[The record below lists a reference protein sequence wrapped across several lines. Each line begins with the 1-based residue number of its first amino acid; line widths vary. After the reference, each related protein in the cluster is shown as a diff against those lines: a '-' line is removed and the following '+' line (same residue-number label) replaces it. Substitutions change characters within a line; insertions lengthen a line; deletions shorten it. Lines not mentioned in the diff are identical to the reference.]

1 MRYKRRIMDRNGDL
15 EELYLLE
22 KRREK
27 LARISKLVSFL
38 ITLLLLGLY
47 AFLNT
52 RTELVSFDTNW
63 LIIALFIIFPVLN
76 GLLYRLFY
84 SLSFGKNGGTQR
96 ANFDKFSGFDTAQD
110 TGVLGQGA
118 AQDGQIFSADAKEGR
133 VLKAEAGEGGSYES
147 SDSRASAIYERF
159 EPKTTEGAGGSEKDG
174 ATQSKFNFLT
184 DLQSLE
190 DERAALQKAVKK
202 AGLIAAVVGIGVGAL
217 VARFWEEMAVG
228 AFFGVAVYGVVSA
241 LLTASKRQNFRSNF
255 KNRVVASIAKSFG
268 LSYDENGGLGTDE
281 FFEIYDCY
289 INEQSSEDMMS
300 GEVQGVRVRFSDFYA
315 AEKVRTKNGTR
326 TDVKFHGVLFVA
338 DFHKRLNCEVRVC
351 HKNSRNLRKYGQRA
365 NMDDVK
371 FEEFFDVYTTDQVGA
386 RYALTPLLMQR
397 LTEVYLRLGSQINA
411 VLRED
416 KIYVAIE
423 TWRDNFEP
431 RIDCS
436 LKQDSTIEL
445 YVDEIGALVDIVSE
459 LNLNRKIWSE

>member
-1 MRYKRRIMDRNGDL
+1 MDRNGDL

-27 LARISKLVSFL
+27 LARISKLISFL

-47 AFLNT
+47 VFLNT
-52 RTELVSFDTNW
+52 RAEPVSFDTNW
-63 LIIALFIIFPVLN
+63 LIVALFIIFPVLN
-76 GLLYRLFY
+76 GLLYRLFCG
-84 SLSFGKNGGTQR
+84 LSFGKNEGAQR

-110 TGVLGQGA
+110 TDELGQGA
-118 AQDGQIFSADAKEGR
+118 AQDGQILRADAKEGQ
-133 VLKAEAGEGGSYES
+133 VLKAEAGEGGGSKE
-147 SDSRASAIYERF
+147 SDSRMSATCGRF
-159 EPKTTEGAGGSEKDG
+159 EPKVAEGEGGSEKDG
-174 ATQSKFNFLT
+174 ATQSKFNFLA

-190 DERAALQKAVKK
+190 DERAALQKAVEK
-202 AGLIAAVVGIGVGAL
+202 AGLIAVAVGTSVGAL
-217 VARFWEEMAVG
+217 VALFWEEMAVG

-241 LLTASKRQNFRSNF
+241 LLTASKRRNFRSNF

-338 DFHKRLNCEVRVC
+338 DFHKSLNCEVRVC

>member
-1 MRYKRRIMDRNGDL
+1 MDRNGDL

-27 LARISKLVSFL
+27 FARISKLISFL
-38 ITLLLLGLY
+38 IILLLVGLY
-47 AFLNT
+47 VLLNT
-52 RTELVSFDTNW
+52 RAEPVSFDTNW
-63 LIIALFIIFPVLN
+63 LIVALFIIFPVLN
-76 GLLYRLFY
+76 GLLYRLLFY
-84 SLSFGKNGGTQR
+84 GLSFGKNEGAQR
-96 ANFDKFSGFDTAQD
+96 ANFNKFSGSDTAQNR
-110 TGVLGQGA
+110 GALGQGA
-118 AQDGQIFSADAKEGR
+118 AQNGQIFSADAKEGR
-133 VLKAEAGEGGSYES
+133 VLKAEAGEGSGFKD
-147 SDSRASAIYERF
+147 SDSRMSTTYGRF
-159 EPKTTEGAGGSEKDG
+159 ESKAAEREGGGEKDG
-174 ATQSKFNFLT
+174 AAGSKFNFLA

-190 DERAALQKAVKK
+190 DERAALQKVVKK
-202 AGLIAAVVGIGVGAL
+202 ANLIAAVVGTGVGAL
-217 VARFWEEMAVG
+217 VARFWGEAAAGIFVG
-228 AFFGVAVYGVVSA
+228 ISVYGVVSA
-241 LLTASKRQNFRSNF
+241 SLTASKRRNFRSNF

-268 LSYDENGGLGTDE
+268 LSYDESGGLGTDE

-326 TDVKFHGVLFVA
+326 TYVKFHGVLFVA
-338 DFHKRLNCEVRVC
+338 DFHKRLSCEVRVC

-436 LKQDSTIEL
+436 LKQDATIAL
-445 YVDEIGALVDIVSE
+445 YVDEIGALVGIVSE

>member
-1 MRYKRRIMDRNGDL
+1 MDRNGDL

-38 ITLLLLGLY
+38 ITLLLVGLY
-47 AFLNT
+47 LFLNT
-52 RTELVSFDTNW
+52 RAEPVSW
-63 LIIALFIIFPVLN
+63 LIVALFIIFPVLN

-110 TGVLGQGA
+110 RGALGQGA
-118 AQDGQIFSADAKEGR
+118 AQNGQILSADAKEGR
-133 VLKAEAGEGGSYES
+133 VLKAEVGEGGGFK
-147 SDSRASAIYERF
+147 DSNSRMSATYRRF
-159 EPKTTEGAGGSEKDG
+159 EPKAAEGEDGSEKDG
-174 ATQSKFNFLT
+174 AAGSKFNFLE

-202 AGLIAAVVGIGVGAL
+202 AGLIAAAVGTGVGAL
-217 VARFWEEMAVG
+217 VARFWGETAVG
-228 AFFGVAVYGVVSA
+228 VFFGVAVYGVVSA

-268 LSYDENGGLGTDE
+268 LSYDENGGLTADE

-315 AEKVRTKNGTR
+315 AKKVRTKNGTR

-351 HKNSRNLRKYGQRA
+351 HKNSRNLRRYGQRA

-397 LTEVYLRLGSQINA
+397 LTEIYLRLGSQINA

-431 RIDCS
+431 RIDRS
-436 LKQDSTIEL
+436 LKQDATIEL
-445 YVDEIGALVDIVSE
+445 YVDEIGALAGIVNE

>member
-1 MRYKRRIMDRNGDL
+1 MDRNGDL

-22 KRREK
+22 KRRER

-38 ITLLLLGLY
+38 IILLLVGLY
-47 AFLNT
+47 LFLNT
-52 RTELVSFDTNW
+52 RAEPVSFDTNW
-63 LIIALFIIFPVLN
+63 LIIALFILFPLLN
-76 GLLYRLFY
+76 ELLYRLFY
-84 SLSFGKNGGTQR
+84 SLSFGKNEGAQR

-110 TGVLGQGA
+110 RGALGQGA
-118 AQDGQIFSADAKEGR
+118 AQDGQILRADAKEGQ

-147 SDSRASAIYERF
+147 SDSRANVIYERF
-159 EPKTTEGAGGSEKDG
+159 ETKTAEREGESEKNG
-174 ATQSKFNFLT
+174 ATQSKFNFLA

-202 AGLIAAVVGIGVGAL
+202 ASLIAAVVGTGVGAL
-217 VARFWEEMAVG
+217 VARFWGEAAAGVFVG
-228 AFFGVAVYGVVSA
+228 ISVYGVVSA
-241 LLTASKRQNFRSNF
+241 SLTASKRRNFRSNF
-255 KNRVVASIAKSFG
+255 KSRVVASIAKSFG
-268 LSYDENGGLGTDE
+268 LSYDESDGLGTDE

-326 TDVKFHGVLFVA
+326 TDVKFQGVLFVA

-397 LTEVYLRLGSQINA
+397 LTEIYLRLGSQINA

-436 LKQDSTIEL
+436 LKQDATIAL
-445 YVDEIGALVDIVSE
+445 YVDEIGALAGIVSE

>member
-1 MRYKRRIMDRNGDL
+1 MDRNGDL

-38 ITLLLLGLY
+38 IILLLVGLY
-47 AFLNT
+47 LFLNT
-52 RTELVSFDTNW
+52 RAEPVSFDTNW
-63 LIIALFIIFPVLN
+63 LIVALFIIFPVLN

-84 SLSFGKNGGTQR
+84 SLSFGKNEGAQR

-110 TGVLGQGA
+110 TDALGQGA
-118 AQDGQIFSADAKEGR
+118 AQDGQILSADAKENR
-133 VLKAEAGEGGSYES
+133 ALKAEAGEGSGFKD
-147 SDSRASAIYERF
+147 SDSRMSATCGRF
-159 EPKTTEGAGGSEKDG
+159 EPKAAEGEGGSEKGG
-174 ATQSKFNFLT
+174 AGRSKFNFLA

-202 AGLIAAVVGIGVGAL
+202 AGLIAAVVGTGVGAL
-217 VARFWEEMAVG
+217 VALFWEEMAVG

-241 LLTASKRQNFRSNF
+241 LLTASKRRNFRSNF
-255 KNRVVASIAKSFG
+255 KSRIIVSIAKSFG
-268 LSYDENGGLGTDE
+268 LSYDENGGLRTDE

-326 TDVKFHGVLFVA
+326 TDIKFQGVLFVA

-351 HKNSRNLRKYGQRA
+351 HKNSRNLRRCGQRA

-431 RIDCS
+431 RIERS
-436 LKQDSTIEL
+436 LKQDATIKL

>member
-1 MRYKRRIMDRNGDL
+1 MDRNGDL

-38 ITLLLLGLY
+38 ITLLLVGLY
-47 AFLNT
+47 LFLNT
-52 RTELVSFDTNW
+52 RAEPVSW
-63 LIIALFIIFPVLN
+63 LIVALFIIFPVLN

-110 TGVLGQGA
+110 RGALGQGA
-118 AQDGQIFSADAKEGR
+118 AQNGQILSADAKEGR
-133 VLKAEAGEGGSYES
+133 VLKAEVGEGGGFK
-147 SDSRASAIYERF
+147 DSNSRMSATYRRF
-159 EPKTTEGAGGSEKDG
+159 EPKAAEGEDGSEKDG
-174 ATQSKFNFLT
+174 AAGSKFNFLE

-202 AGLIAAVVGIGVGAL
+202 AGLIAAAVGTGVGAL
-217 VARFWEEMAVG
+217 VARFWGETAVG
-228 AFFGVAVYGVVSA
+228 VFFGVAVYGVVSA

-268 LSYDENGGLGTDE
+268 LSYDENGGLTADE

-315 AEKVRTKNGTR
+315 AKKVRTKNGTR

-351 HKNSRNLRKYGQRA
+351 HKNSRNLRRYGQRA

-397 LTEVYLRLGSQINA
+397 LTEIYLRLGSQINA

-436 LKQDSTIEL
+436 LKQDATIEL
-445 YVDEIGALVDIVSE
+445 YVDEIGALVGIVSE
-459 LNLNRKIWSE
+459 LNLNRKIWNE

>member
-1 MRYKRRIMDRNGDL
+1 MDRNGDL

-22 KRREK
+22 KRRER
-27 LARISKLVSFL
+27 LSRISKLISFL
-38 ITLLLLGLY
+38 TTLLLLGLY
-47 AFLNT
+47 VLLNT
-52 RTELVSFDTNW
+52 GAGPISFDTNW
-63 LIIALFIIFPVLN
+63 LIVALFIIFPLLN
-76 GLLYRLFY
+76 GLLYRLFCG
-84 SLSFGKNGGTQR
+84 LSFGKNEGTQH

-110 TGVLGQGA
+110 RGALGQGA
-118 AQDGQIFSADAKEGR
+118 AQDGQILSAYAKER
-133 VLKAEAGEGGSYES
+133 QVLKAEVGGGGSFES
-147 SDSRASAIYERF
+147 SDSRASAICERF
-159 EPKTTEGAGGSEKDG
+159 EPKAVEGEGGGKESGAAG
-174 ATQSKFNFLT
+174 SKFNFLA

-190 DERAALQKAVKK
+190 DERAALQKSVKK
-202 AGLIAAVVGIGVGAL
+202 AGLIAAVVGTSVGAL
-217 VARFWEEMAVG
+217 VARFWGDIIAGV
-228 AFFGVAVYGVVSA
+228 FFGIAVYGAAGSF
-241 LLTASKRQNFRSNF
+241 LTASKRQNFRSNF

-268 LSYDENGGLGTDE
+268 LSYDESGGLGTDE

-351 HKNSRNLRKYGQRA
+351 HKNSRNLRRYGQRA

-436 LKQDSTIEL
+436 LKQDATIEL
-445 YVDEIGALVDIVSE
+445 YVDEIGALVGIVSE

>member
-1 MRYKRRIMDRNGDL
+1 MNRNGDL

-38 ITLLLLGLY
+38 IALLLLGLY

-52 RTELVSFDTNW
+52 GAEPVSFDTNW
-63 LIIALFIIFPVLN
+63 LIIALFIIFPLLN

-84 SLSFGKNGGTQR
+84 SLSLGKNGGTQR
-96 ANFDKFSGFDTAQD
+96 ANFDKFSGLDTAQD
-110 TGVLGQGA
+110 TDALGQGA
-118 AQDGQIFSADAKEGR
+118 AQTGRILSTDINEGR
-133 VLKAEAGEGGSYES
+133 VLKAKAGEGSGFKDG
-147 SDSRASAIYERF
+147 DSRGSAICGRF
-159 EPKTTEGAGGSEKDG
+159 VPKAAESEGGSEKDG
-174 ATQSKFNFLT
+174 ATGSKFNFLA

-202 AGLIAAVVGIGVGAL
+202 ANIVAAVVGLGVGAL
-217 VARFWEEMAVG
+217 VARFWDEVAPGV
-228 AFFGVAVYGVVSA
+228 FFGISVYGIVGA
-241 LLTASKRQNFRSNF
+241 LLTASKRRNFRSNF
-255 KNRVVASIAKSFG
+255 KSRIVASIAKSFG
-268 LSYDENGGLGTDE
+268 LSYDESDGLGTDD

-326 TDVKFHGVLFVA
+326 TDVKFQGVLFVA

-351 HKNSRNLRKYGQRA
+351 HKNSRNLRKCGQRA

-445 YVDEIGALVDIVSE
+445 YVDEIGALAGIVSE

>member
-47 AFLNT
+47 VFLNT
-52 RTELVSFDTNW
+52 RAEPVSFDTNW
-63 LIIALFIIFPVLN
+63 LIVALFIIFPLLN

-84 SLSFGKNGGTQR
+84 SLSFGKNEGAQR

-110 TGVLGQGA
+110 TDALGQGA

-133 VLKAEAGEGGSYES
+133 VLKAEAGEGSGSKD
-147 SDSRASAIYERF
+147 SDSRGSAIYGRFVPKAAER
-159 EPKTTEGAGGSEKDG
+159 EGGSEKDG
-174 ATQSKFNFLT
+174 ATQSKFNFLA

-190 DERAALQKAVKK
+190 DERAALQEAVKK
-202 AGLIAAVVGIGVGAL
+202 AGLIAVAVGTGVGAL
-217 VARFWEEMAVG
+217 VARFWDEVAPGV
-228 AFFGVAVYGVVSA
+228 FFGISVYGIVSA
-241 LLTASKRQNFRSNF
+241 LLTASKRRNFRSNF
-255 KNRVVASIAKSFG
+255 KNRVIASIAKSFG
-268 LSYDENGGLGTDE
+268 LSYDESDGLGTDE

-326 TDVKFHGVLFVA
+326 TDVKFQGVLFVA
-338 DFHKRLNCEVRVC
+338 DFHKRLNYQVRVC
-351 HKNSRNLRKYGQRA
+351 HKNSRNLRRYGQRA

-371 FEEFFDVYTTDQVGA
+371 FEKFFDVYTTDQVGA

-436 LKQDSTIEL
+436 LKQDATIAL

>member
-1 MRYKRRIMDRNGDL
+1 MDRNGDL

-27 LARISKLVSFL
+27 LARLSRLISFL
-38 ITLLLLGLY
+38 ITLLLVGLY
-47 AFLNT
+47 VFLNT
-52 RTELVSFDTNW
+52 RAEPVSFDTNW
-63 LIIALFIIFPVLN
+63 LIVALFIIFPVLN

-84 SLSFGKNGGTQR
+84 SLSFGKNEGAQR

-110 TGVLGQGA
+110 RGVLGQGA
-118 AQDGQIFSADAKEGR
+118 AQDGQILSADAKEGQ
-133 VLKAEAGEGGSYES
+133 VLKAEAGEGGS
-147 SDSRASAIYERF
+147 
-159 EPKTTEGAGGSEKDG
+159 EKGG
-174 ATQSKFNFLT
+174 ATQSKFNFLA

-202 AGLIAAVVGIGVGAL
+202 ANIIAAVVGTCVGVL
-217 VARFWEEMAVG
+217 VARFWGEVAAGV
-228 AFFGVAVYGVVSA
+228 FFGVAVYGVVSA
-241 LLTASKRQNFRSNF
+241 LLTASKRRNFRSNF
-255 KNRVVASIAKSFG
+255 KNRVVASIAKNFG
-268 LSYDENGGLGTDE
+268 LSYDESDGLTADE

-326 TDVKFHGVLFVA
+326 TDVKFQGVLFVA

-436 LKQDSTIEL
+436 LKQDATIEL
-445 YVDEIGALVDIVSE
+445 YVDEIGALVGIVSE

>member
-1 MRYKRRIMDRNGDL
+1 MDRNGDL

-38 ITLLLLGLY
+38 IALLLLGLY

-52 RTELVSFDTNW
+52 GAEPVSFDTNW
-63 LIIALFIIFPVLN
+63 LIIALFIIFPLLN

-84 SLSFGKNGGTQR
+84 SLSLGKNGGTQR

-110 TGVLGQGA
+110 TDALGQGA
-118 AQDGQIFSADAKEGR
+118 AQTGRILSTDINEGR
-133 VLKAEAGEGGSYES
+133 VLKAKAGEGSGFKDG
-147 SDSRASAIYERF
+147 DSRGSAICGRF
-159 EPKTTEGAGGSEKDG
+159 VPKAAESEGGSEKDG
-174 ATQSKFNFLT
+174 ATGSKFNFLA

-202 AGLIAAVVGIGVGAL
+202 ANIVAAVVGLGVGAL
-217 VARFWEEMAVG
+217 VARFWDEVAPGV
-228 AFFGVAVYGVVSA
+228 FFGISVYGIVGA
-241 LLTASKRQNFRSNF
+241 LLTASKRRNFRSNF
-255 KNRVVASIAKSFG
+255 KSRIVASIAKSFG

-326 TDVKFHGVLFVA
+326 TDVKFQGVLFVA
-338 DFHKRLNCEVRVC
+338 DFHKRLSCEVRVC

-445 YVDEIGALVDIVSE
+445 YVDEIGALAGIVSE

>member
-27 LARISKLVSFL
+27 LACISKLVSFL

-47 AFLNT
+47 VFLNT
-52 RTELVSFDTNW
+52 RAEPVSFDTNW

-96 ANFDKFSGFDTAQD
+96 ANFDKFNGSDTVQD
-110 TGVLGQGA
+110 TGALGQGA
-118 AQDGQIFSADAKEGR
+118 AQNGQIFSADAKEGR
-133 VLKAEAGEGGSYES
+133 VLKAEAGEGSGFKDG
-147 SDSRASAIYERF
+147 DSRMSATYGRF
-159 EPKTTEGAGGSEKDG
+159 ETKTAEREGGSEKDG
-174 ATQSKFNFLT
+174 ATQSKFNFLA

-190 DERAALQKAVKK
+190 DERAALQKSVKK
-202 AGLIAAVVGIGVGAL
+202 AGLIAAVVGTSVGAL
-217 VARFWEEMAVG
+217 VARFWDEVAPGV
-228 AFFGVAVYGVVSA
+228 FFGISVYGVVSA
-241 LLTASKRQNFRSNF
+241 LLTASKRRNFRSNF

-268 LSYDENGGLGTDE
+268 LSYDESDGLTADE

-326 TDVKFHGVLFVA
+326 TDVKFQGVLFVA

-371 FEEFFDVYTTDQVGA
+371 FEEFFNVYTTDQVGA

-397 LTEVYLRLGSQINA
+397 LTEVYLKLGSQINA

>member
-1 MRYKRRIMDRNGDL
+1 MHYKRRIMDRNGDL

-27 LARISKLVSFL
+27 FARISKLVSFL
-38 ITLLLLGLY
+38 ITLLLVGLY
-47 AFLNT
+47 VLLNT
-52 RTELVSFDTNW
+52 RAEPVSFDTNW
-63 LIIALFIIFPVLN
+63 LIVALFIIFPVLN

-84 SLSFGKNGGTQR
+84 SLSFGKNEGAQR
-96 ANFDKFSGFDTAQD
+96 ANFDKFSDFDTAQD
-110 TGVLGQGA
+110 TDVLGQGA
-118 AQDGQIFSADAKEGR
+118 AEDGQIFSADAKEGQ
-133 VLKAEAGEGGSYES
+133 VLKAEAGEGSGSKD
-147 SDSRASAIYERF
+147 SDSRMSATYGRF
-159 EPKTTEGAGGSEKDG
+159 EPKAAKGEGGREKDG
-174 ATQSKFNFLT
+174 AAGSKFNFLA
-184 DLQSLE
+184 DLHSLE
-190 DERAALQKAVKK
+190 DERAALQEAVKK
-202 AGLIAAVVGIGVGAL
+202 ANLIAAVVGTGVGAL
-217 VARFWEEMAVG
+217 AARFWGEA
-228 AFFGVAVYGVVSA
+228 AAGVFLGISVYGAVSA
-241 LLTASKRQNFRSNF
+241 FLTASKRRNFRSNF

-268 LSYDENGGLGTDE
+268 LSYDESGGLGTDE

-326 TDVKFHGVLFVA
+326 TDVKFQGVLFVA

-351 HKNSRNLRKYGQRA
+351 HKNSRNLRRYGQRA

-397 LTEVYLRLGSQINA
+397 LTEIYLRLGSQINA

-436 LKQDSTIEL
+436 LKQDATITL
-445 YVDEIGALVDIVSE
+445 YVDEIGALAGIVSE

>member
-1 MRYKRRIMDRNGDL
+1 MNRNGDL

-38 ITLLLLGLY
+38 IALLLLGLY

-52 RTELVSFDTNW
+52 GAEPVSFDTNW
-63 LIIALFIIFPVLN
+63 LIIALFIIFPLLN

-84 SLSFGKNGGTQR
+84 SLSLGKNGGTQR

-110 TGVLGQGA
+110 TDALGQGA
-118 AQDGQIFSADAKEGR
+118 AQTGRILSTDINEGR
-133 VLKAEAGEGGSYES
+133 VLKAKAGEGSGFKDG
-147 SDSRASAIYERF
+147 DSRGSAICGRF
-159 EPKTTEGAGGSEKDG
+159 VPKAAESEGGSEKDG
-174 ATQSKFNFLT
+174 ATGSKFNFLA

-202 AGLIAAVVGIGVGAL
+202 ANIVAAVVGLGVGAL
-217 VARFWEEMAVG
+217 VARFWDEVAPGV
-228 AFFGVAVYGVVSA
+228 FFGISVYGIVGA
-241 LLTASKRQNFRSNF
+241 LLTASKRRNFRSNF
-255 KNRVVASIAKSFG
+255 KSRIVASIAKSFG
-268 LSYDENGGLGTDE
+268 LSYDESDGLGTDD

-326 TDVKFHGVLFVA
+326 TDVKFQGVLFVA

-351 HKNSRNLRKYGQRA
+351 HKNSRNLRKCGQRA

-445 YVDEIGALVDIVSE
+445 YVDEIGALAGIVSE

>member
-1 MRYKRRIMDRNGDL
+1 MDRNGDL

-27 LARISKLVSFL
+27 LARLSKLVSFL
-38 ITLLLLGLY
+38 ITLLPLGLY
-47 AFLNT
+47 LFLNT
-52 RTELVSFDTNW
+52 RAEPVSFDTNW

-76 GLLYRLFY
+76 GLLYRLFC
-84 SLSFGKNGGTQR
+84 SLSFGKNEGAQR
-96 ANFDKFSGFDTAQD
+96 ANFDKFSGFDTARD
-110 TGVLGQGA
+110 TGALEQGA
-118 AQDGQIFSADAKEGR
+118 AQNGQIFSSDAKENR
-133 VLKAEAGEGGSYES
+133 ALKAEIGE
-147 SDSRASAIYERF
+147 DSRTSSIYGRF
-159 EPKTTEGAGGSEKDG
+159 EPKVAEGEGGSEKDG
-174 ATQSKFNFLT
+174 TAGSKFNFLA

-190 DERAALQKAVKK
+190 DERAALQKSVKK
-202 AGLIAAVVGIGVGAL
+202 ANLVAAAVGTGVGAL
-217 VARFWEEMAVG
+217 VARFWDEVAPGV
-228 AFFGVAVYGVVSA
+228 FFGISVYGIVGA
-241 LLTASKRQNFRSNF
+241 LLTASKRRNFRSNF
-255 KNRVVASIAKSFG
+255 KSRIVASIAKSFG

-300 GEVQGVRVRFSDFYA
+300 GEVQGVPVRFSDFYA

-326 TDVKFHGVLFVA
+326 TDVKFQGVLFVA

-351 HKNSRNLRKYGQRA
+351 HKNSRNLRRYGQRA

-416 KIYVAIE
+416 KIYMAIE

-436 LKQDSTIEL
+436 LKQDATIAL
-445 YVDEIGALVDIVSE
+445 YVDEIGALAGIVSE

>member
-27 LARISKLVSFL
+27 LARISKLASFL

-47 AFLNT
+47 VFLNT
-52 RTELVSFDTNW
+52 RAELVSFDTNW
-63 LIIALFIIFPVLN
+63 LIVALFIIFPLLN

-84 SLSFGKNGGTQR
+84 SLSFGKNGGTQH
-96 ANFDKFSGFDTAQD
+96 ANFDKFSGSDTAQNRG
-110 TGVLGQGA
+110 TLGQST
-118 AQDGQIFSADAKEGR
+118 AQNGQILSVDAKEGR
-133 VLKAEAGEGGSYES
+133 VLKAEVGE
-147 SDSRASAIYERF
+147 
-159 EPKTTEGAGGSEKDG
+159 GGSEKDG
-174 ATQSKFNFLT
+174 AGGSKFNFLA

-202 AGLIAAVVGIGVGAL
+202 AGLIAAVVGTSVGAL
-217 VARFWEEMAVG
+217 VARFWDEVAPGV
-228 AFFGVAVYGVVSA
+228 FFGISVYGVVGA
-241 LLTASKRQNFRSNF
+241 LLTASKKRNFRSNF
-255 KNRVVASIAKSFG
+255 KSRIVASIAKSFG
-268 LSYDENGGLGTDE
+268 LSYDESGGLTADE

-300 GEVQGVRVRFSDFYA
+300 GEVQGVPVRFSDFYA

-326 TDVKFHGVLFVA
+326 TDVKFQGVLFVA

-436 LKQDSTIEL
+436 LKQDATMAL
-445 YVDEIGALVDIVSE
+445 YVDEIGALAGIVSE

>member
-1 MRYKRRIMDRNGDL
+1 MDRNGDL

-38 ITLLLLGLY
+38 IILLLVGLY
-47 AFLNT
+47 LFLNT
-52 RTELVSFDTNW
+52 RAEPVSFDTNW
-63 LIIALFIIFPVLN
+63 LIVALFIIFPVLN
-76 GLLYRLFY
+76 GLLYRLFCG
-84 SLSFGKNGGTQR
+84 LSFGKNEGTQH
-96 ANFDKFSGFDTAQD
+96 ANFDKFSGFNTAQD
-110 TGVLGQGA
+110 RGALRQGA
-118 AQDGQIFSADAKEGR
+118 AQTEQILSADAKEGR
-133 VLKAEAGEGGSYES
+133 VLKAEAGEGSGFKD
-147 SDSRASAIYERF
+147 SDSRMSATYGRF
-159 EPKTTEGAGGSEKDG
+159 EPKTAEGEGGSKKDG
-174 ATQSKFNFLT
+174 ATQSKFNFLA

-202 AGLIAAVVGIGVGAL
+202 AGLIAVAVGTGVGAL
-217 VARFWEEMAVG
+217 VARFWGEAAAGVFVG
-228 AFFGVAVYGVVSA
+228 ISVYGVVSA
-241 LLTASKRQNFRSNF
+241 SLTASKRRNFRSNF
-255 KNRVVASIAKSFG
+255 KSRVVASIAKSFG
-268 LSYDENGGLGTDE
+268 LSYDESGGLGTDE

-397 LTEVYLRLGSQINA
+397 LTEIYLRLGSHINA
-411 VLRED
+411 VLKED

-436 LKQDSTIEL
+436 LKQDATIAL
-445 YVDEIGALVDIVSE
+445 YVDEIGALAGIVSE

>member
-15 EELYLLE
+15 QELYLLE

-27 LARISKLVSFL
+27 LARISKLISFL

-47 AFLNT
+47 VFLNT
-52 RTELVSFDTNW
+52 RAEPVSFDTNW
-63 LIIALFIIFPVLN
+63 LIVALFIIFPVLN
-76 GLLYRLFY
+76 ELLYRLFCG
-84 SLSFGKNGGTQR
+84 LSFGKNEGAQR

-110 TGVLGQGA
+110 RGALRQGA
-118 AQDGQIFSADAKEGR
+118 AQDEQILSADAKER
-133 VLKAEAGEGGSYES
+133 QALKAEAGEGSGFKD
-147 SDSRASAIYERF
+147 SDSRASAICERF
-159 EPKTTEGAGGSEKDG
+159 EPKAAEGEGGSEKEG
-174 ATQSKFNFLT
+174 AAGSKFNFLA

-190 DERAALQKAVKK
+190 DERAALQEAVKK
-202 AGLIAAVVGIGVGAL
+202 AGLIAAVVGTGVGAL
-217 VARFWEEMAVG
+217 VARFWDEVAPGV
-228 AFFGVAVYGVVSA
+228 FFGISVFGIVSA
-241 LLTASKRQNFRSNF
+241 LLTASKRRNFRSNF

-268 LSYDENGGLGTDE
+268 LSYDESGGLGTDE

-351 HKNSRNLRKYGQRA
+351 HKNSRNLRRYGQRA

-397 LTEVYLRLGSQINA
+397 LTEIYLRLGSQINA
-411 VLRED
+411 VLRDD
-416 KIYVAIE
+416 KIYMAIE

-436 LKQDSTIEL
+436 LKQDATIEL
-445 YVDEIGALVDIVSE
+445 YVDEIGALVGIVSE

>member
-1 MRYKRRIMDRNGDL
+1 MDRNGDL

-47 AFLNT
+47 VFLNT
-52 RTELVSFDTNW
+52 RAEPVSFDTNW

-76 GLLYRLFY
+76 GLLYRLFC
-84 SLSFGKNGGTQR
+84 SLSSSKNGDAQR
-96 ANFDKFSGFDTAQD
+96 ANFDKFSGSDTAQNRGALEQ
-110 TGVLGQGA
+110 GV
-118 AQDGQIFSADAKEGR
+118 AQDEQILSADAKEGR
-133 VLKAEAGEGGSYES
+133 VLKAEVGEGGSFES
-147 SDSRASAIYERF
+147 SDSRMNATYGRL
-159 EPKTTEGAGGSEKDG
+159 EPKTAEGEGGSEKDG
-174 ATQSKFNFLT
+174 AAGSKFNFLE

-190 DERAALQKAVKK
+190 DERAALQEAVKK
-202 AGLIAAVVGIGVGAL
+202 AGLIAVAVGIGAGAL
-217 VARFWEEMAVG
+217 VALFWEEMAVG
-228 AFFGVAVYGVVSA
+228 AFFGISVYGVVSA
-241 LLTASKRQNFRSNF
+241 LLTASKRRNFRSNF

-268 LSYDENGGLGTDE
+268 LSYDESDGLGTDE

-326 TDVKFHGVLFVA
+326 TDVKFQGVLFVA

-351 HKNSRNLRKYGQRA
+351 HKNSRNLRRCGQRA

-436 LKQDSTIEL
+436 LKQDATIEL
-445 YVDEIGALVDIVSE
+445 YVDEIGTLVDIVSE

>member
-1 MRYKRRIMDRNGDL
+1 MHYKRRIMDRNGDL

-38 ITLLLLGLY
+38 ITLLPLGLY
-47 AFLNT
+47 VFLNT
-52 RTELVSFDTNW
+52 RAEPVSFDTNW
-63 LIIALFIIFPVLN
+63 LIVALFIIFPVLN

-110 TGVLGQGA
+110 TDALGQGA
-118 AQDGQIFSADAKEGR
+118 AQSEQILSADAKEGQ
-133 VLKAEAGEGGSYES
+133 VLKAEVGEGSGFKD
-147 SDSRASAIYERF
+147 SDNRMSATYGRF
-159 EPKTTEGAGGSEKDG
+159 EPKAAEGEGRGKESGVAG
-174 ATQSKFNFLT
+174 SKFNFLA

-202 AGLIAAVVGIGVGAL
+202 ANLVAAAVGTGVGAL
-217 VARFWEEMAVG
+217 VALFWEEMAVG
-228 AFFGVAVYGVVSA
+228 AFFGISVYGAVSA
-241 LLTASKRQNFRSNF
+241 FLTASKRRNFRSNF
-255 KNRVVASIAKSFG
+255 KSRVVASIAKSFG
-268 LSYDENGGLGTDE
+268 LSYDENDGLGADE

-326 TDVKFHGVLFVA
+326 TDVKFQGVLFVA

-351 HKNSRNLRKYGQRA
+351 HKNSRNLRRYGQRA

-411 VLRED
+411 VLKED

-436 LKQDSTIEL
+436 LKQDATIAL
-445 YVDEIGALVDIVSE
+445 YVDEIGALAGIVSE

>member
-1 MRYKRRIMDRNGDL
+1 MDRNGDL

-63 LIIALFIIFPVLN
+63 LIVALFIIFPVLN

-96 ANFDKFSGFDTAQD
+96 ANFDKFSDFDTAQN
-110 TGVLGQGA
+110 TGALGQGT
-118 AQDGQIFSADAKEGR
+118 AQDGQILSADAKER
-133 VLKAEAGEGGSYES
+133 QVLKAEAGEGGGFKD
-147 SDSRASAIYERF
+147 SDSRMSATYGRF

-217 VARFWEEMAVG
+217 VARFWEEMAAG
-228 AFFGVAVYGVVSA
+228 IFFGVAVYGVVSA
-241 LLTASKRQNFRSNF
+241 LLTASKRRNFRSNF

-268 LSYDENGGLGTDE
+268 LSYDESGGLTADE

-300 GEVQGVRVRFSDFYA
+300 GEVQGVRVSFSDFYA

-326 TDVKFHGVLFVA
+326 TDVKFQGVLFVA

-351 HKNSRNLRKYGQRA
+351 HKNSQNLRKYGQRA

-397 LTEVYLRLGSQINA
+397 LTEIYLRLGSQINA

-436 LKQDSTIEL
+436 LKQDATIEL
-445 YVDEIGALVDIVSE
+445 YVDEIGALVGIVSE
-459 LNLNRKIWSE
+459 LNLNRKIWKE

>member
-15 EELYLLE
+15 EEFYLLE

-47 AFLNT
+47 VFLNT
-52 RTELVSFDTNW
+52 RAEPVSFDTNW
-63 LIIALFIIFPVLN
+63 LIVALFIIFPVLN
-76 GLLYRLFY
+76 GLLYRLFCG
-84 SLSFGKNGGTQR
+84 LSFGKNEGAQR

-110 TGVLGQGA
+110 RGALGQGA
-118 AQDGQIFSADAKEGR
+118 AQNGQILGADAKEGR
-133 VLKAEAGEGGSYES
+133 VLKAEAGEGGSFES
-147 SDSRASAIYERF
+147 NDSRASATYGRF
-159 EPKTTEGAGGSEKDG
+159 EPKAAEGEGGSEKDG
-174 ATQSKFNFLT
+174 VTGSKFNFLA

-202 AGLIAAVVGIGVGAL
+202 ANLVAAAVGTGVGAL
-217 VARFWEEMAVG
+217 VALFWGEAAAGVFVG
-228 AFFGVAVYGVVSA
+228 ISVYGVVSA
-241 LLTASKRQNFRSNF
+241 SLTASKRRNFRSNF
-255 KNRVVASIAKSFG
+255 KSRIVASIAKSFG
-268 LSYDENGGLGTDE
+268 LSYDENGGLTADE

-326 TDVKFHGVLFVA
+326 TYIKFQGVLFVA

-436 LKQDSTIEL
+436 LKQDATIEL
-445 YVDEIGALVDIVSE
+445 YVDEIGALVGIVSE

>member
-63 LIIALFIIFPVLN
+63 LIVALFIIFPLLN

-96 ANFDKFSGFDTAQD
+96 ANFDKFSDFDTAQN
-110 TGVLGQGA
+110 TGALGQGT
-118 AQDGQIFSADAKEGR
+118 AQDGQILSADAKER
-133 VLKAEAGEGGSYES
+133 QVLKAEAGEGGGFKD
-147 SDSRASAIYERF
+147 SDSRMSATYGRF

-202 AGLIAAVVGIGVGAL
+202 AGLIAAVVGISVGAL
-217 VARFWEEMAVG
+217 VARFWEEMAAG
-228 AFFGVAVYGVVSA
+228 IFFGVAVYGVVSA
-241 LLTASKRQNFRSNF
+241 LLTASKRRNFRSNF

-268 LSYDENGGLGTDE
+268 LSYDESGGLTADE

-300 GEVQGVRVRFSDFYA
+300 GEVQGVPVRFSDFYA

-326 TDVKFHGVLFVA
+326 TDVKFQGVLFVA

-351 HKNSRNLRKYGQRA
+351 HKNSRNLRRCGQRA
-365 NMDDVK
+365 NMDDMK

-436 LKQDSTIEL
+436 LKQNATIAL

-459 LNLNRKIWSE
+459 LNLNRKIWNE

>member
-1 MRYKRRIMDRNGDL
+1 MRYKRRIMDRNGDSQ
-15 EELYLLE
+15 ELYLLE

-38 ITLLLLGLY
+38 ITLLLVGLY
-47 AFLNT
+47 VFLNT
-52 RTELVSFDTNW
+52 RAEPVSFDTNW
-63 LIIALFIIFPVLN
+63 FIVALFILFPVLN
-76 GLLYRLFY
+76 GLLYRLFC
-84 SLSFGKNGGTQR
+84 SLSSSKNEGAQR
-96 ANFDKFSGFDTAQD
+96 ANFDKFNGSDTVQD
-110 TGVLGQGA
+110 TGALGQGA
-118 AQDGQIFSADAKEGR
+118 AQNGQIFSADAKEGR
-133 VLKAEAGEGGSYES
+133 VLKAEAGEGSGFKDG
-147 SDSRASAIYERF
+147 DSRMSATYGRF
-159 EPKTTEGAGGSEKDG
+159 ETKTAEREGGSEKDG
-174 ATQSKFNFLT
+174 ATQSKFNFLA

-190 DERAALQKAVKK
+190 DERAALQKSVKK
-202 AGLIAAVVGIGVGAL
+202 AGLIAAVVGTSVGAL
-217 VARFWEEMAVG
+217 VARFWDEVAPGV
-228 AFFGVAVYGVVSA
+228 FFGISVYGVVSA
-241 LLTASKRQNFRSNF
+241 LLTASKRRNFRSNF

-268 LSYDENGGLGTDE
+268 LSYDESDGLTADE

-326 TDVKFHGVLFVA
+326 TDVKFQGVLFVA

-371 FEEFFDVYTTDQVGA
+371 FEEFFNVYTTDQVGA

-397 LTEVYLRLGSQINA
+397 LTEVYLKLGSQINA

>member
-1 MRYKRRIMDRNGDL
+1 MDRNGDL

-27 LARISKLVSFL
+27 LARLSKLVSFL
-38 ITLLLLGLY
+38 ITLLPLGLY
-47 AFLNT
+47 LFLNT
-52 RTELVSFDTNW
+52 RAEPVSFDTNW

-76 GLLYRLFY
+76 GLLYRLFC
-84 SLSFGKNGGTQR
+84 SLSFGKNEGAQR
-96 ANFDKFSGFDTAQD
+96 ANFDKFSGFDTARD
-110 TGVLGQGA
+110 TGALEQGA
-118 AQDGQIFSADAKEGR
+118 AQNGQIFSSDAKENR
-133 VLKAEAGEGGSYES
+133 ALKAEIGE
-147 SDSRASAIYERF
+147 DSRTSSIYGRF
-159 EPKTTEGAGGSEKDG
+159 EPKAVEGEGGGKESGAAG
-174 ATQSKFNFLT
+174 SKFNFLA

-202 AGLIAAVVGIGVGAL
+202 AGLIAAAVGTGVGAL
-217 VARFWEEMAVG
+217 VARFWDEVAPGV
-228 AFFGVAVYGVVSA
+228 FFGVAVYGVVSA
-241 LLTASKRQNFRSNF
+241 LLTASKRRNFRSNF
-255 KNRVVASIAKSFG
+255 KNKVVASIAKSFG
-268 LSYDENGGLGTDE
+268 LSYDESGGLTADE

-326 TDVKFHGVLFVA
+326 TDVKFQGVLFVA

-436 LKQDSTIEL
+436 LKQDATIAL

>member
-27 LARISKLVSFL
+27 LARISKLASFL

-47 AFLNT
+47 VFLNT
-52 RTELVSFDTNW
+52 RAELVSFDTNW
-63 LIIALFIIFPVLN
+63 LIVALFIIFPLLN

-84 SLSFGKNGGTQR
+84 SLSFGKNGGTQH
-96 ANFDKFSGFDTAQD
+96 ANFDKFSGSDTAQNRG
-110 TGVLGQGA
+110 TLGQST
-118 AQDGQIFSADAKEGR
+118 AQDGQILSVDAKEGR
-133 VLKAEAGEGGSYES
+133 VLKAEVGE
-147 SDSRASAIYERF
+147 
-159 EPKTTEGAGGSEKDG
+159 GGSEKDG
-174 ATQSKFNFLT
+174 AGGSKFNFLA

-202 AGLIAAVVGIGVGAL
+202 ANIIAAVVGTSVGAL
-217 VARFWEEMAVG
+217 VARFWDEVAPGV
-228 AFFGVAVYGVVSA
+228 FFGISVYGVVGA
-241 LLTASKRQNFRSNF
+241 LLTASKKRNFRSNF
-255 KNRVVASIAKSFG
+255 KSRIVASIAKSFG
-268 LSYDENGGLGTDE
+268 LSYDESGGLTADE

-326 TDVKFHGVLFVA
+326 TDVKFQGVLFIA

-371 FEEFFDVYTTDQVGA
+371 FEEFFDIYTTDQVGA

-397 LTEVYLRLGSQINA
+397 LTEIYLRLGSQINA
-411 VLRED
+411 VLKED

-436 LKQDSTIEL
+436 LKQDATIEL
-445 YVDEIGALVDIVSE
+445 YVDEIGALVGIVSE

>member
-1 MRYKRRIMDRNGDL
+1 MDRNGDL

-22 KRREK
+22 KRRER

-38 ITLLLLGLY
+38 IILLLVGLY
-47 AFLNT
+47 LFLNT
-52 RTELVSFDTNW
+52 RAEPVSFDTNW
-63 LIIALFIIFPVLN
+63 LIIALFILFPLLN
-76 GLLYRLFY
+76 ELLYRLFY
-84 SLSFGKNGGTQR
+84 SLSFGKNKGVQR
-96 ANFDKFSGFDTAQD
+96 ANFDKFSGFDTAQYR
-110 TGVLGQGA
+110 GALGQGA
-118 AQDGQIFSADAKEGR
+118 AQDGQILRADAKEGQ
-133 VLKAEAGEGGSYES
+133 VLKAEAGEGSGFKDG
-147 SDSRASAIYERF
+147 DSRMSATYGRF
-159 EPKTTEGAGGSEKDG
+159 EPKAAEGEGGGEKDG
-174 ATQSKFNFLT
+174 ATQSKFNFLD

-202 AGLIAAVVGIGVGAL
+202 ANLIAAVVGTGVGAL
-217 VARFWEEMAVG
+217 VARFWGEAAAGVFVG
-228 AFFGVAVYGVVSA
+228 ISVYGVVSA
-241 LLTASKRQNFRSNF
+241 SLTASKRRNFRSNF
-255 KNRVVASIAKSFG
+255 KSRIVASIAKSFG
-268 LSYDENGGLGTDE
+268 LSYDESDGLGTDE

-326 TDVKFHGVLFVA
+326 TDVKFQGVLFVA
-338 DFHKRLNCEVRVC
+338 DFHKRLNCEVQVC

-397 LTEVYLRLGSQINA
+397 LTEIYLRLGSQINA

-436 LKQDSTIEL
+436 LKQDATMAL

-459 LNLNRKIWSE
+459 LNLNRKIWNE

>member
-1 MRYKRRIMDRNGDL
+1 MHYKRRIMDRNGDL

-27 LARISKLVSFL
+27 FARISKLVSFL

-47 AFLNT
+47 VFFNT
-52 RTELVSFDTNW
+52 RAEPVSFDTNW
-63 LIIALFIIFPVLN
+63 LIVALFIIFPVLN

-96 ANFDKFSGFDTAQD
+96 ANFDKFSGFDTAQN
-110 TGVLGQGA
+110 
-118 AQDGQIFSADAKEGR
+118 GQILSADAKEGR
-133 VLKAEAGEGGSYES
+133 VLKAEAGEGDSSES
-147 SDSRASAIYERF
+147 SDGRMNATYGRL
-159 EPKTTEGAGGSEKDG
+159 EPKTAEGEGGSEKDG
-174 ATQSKFNFLT
+174 TAGSKFNFLE

-202 AGLIAAVVGIGVGAL
+202 ANIVAAVVGTSVGAL
-217 VARFWEEMAVG
+217 VALFWEEMAVG

-241 LLTASKRQNFRSNF
+241 LLTASKRRNFRSNF
-255 KNRVVASIAKSFG
+255 KSRIVASIAKSFG
-268 LSYDENGGLGTDE
+268 LSYDESGGLGTDE

-289 INEQSSEDMMS
+289 INEQLSEDMMS

-326 TDVKFHGVLFVA
+326 TDVKFQGVLFVA

-436 LKQDSTIEL
+436 LKQDATIEL
-445 YVDEIGALVDIVSE
+445 YVDEIGALVGIVSE
-459 LNLNRKIWSE
+459 LNLNRKIWNE

>member
-1 MRYKRRIMDRNGDL
+1 MDRNGDL
-15 EELYLLE
+15 QELYLLE
-22 KRREK
+22 KRRER
-27 LARISKLVSFL
+27 LARISKLISFL

-47 AFLNT
+47 VFLNT
-52 RTELVSFDTNW
+52 RAEPVSFDTNW
-63 LIIALFIIFPVLN
+63 LIVALFILFPLLN

-84 SLSFGKNGGTQR
+84 SLSFGKNEGAQR

-110 TGVLGQGA
+110 RGALGQGA

-133 VLKAEAGEGGSYES
+133 VLKAEAGEGGSFES

-159 EPKTTEGAGGSEKDG
+159 EPKVAEGEGRREKDG
-174 ATQSKFNFLT
+174 AAGSKFNFLS
-184 DLQSLE
+184 DLHSLE
-190 DERAALQKAVKK
+190 DERAALQEAVKK
-202 AGLIAAVVGIGVGAL
+202 AGLIAAVVGTGVGAL
-217 VARFWEEMAVG
+217 VARFWGEVAPGV
-228 AFFGVAVYGVVSA
+228 FFGISVYGVVSA
-241 LLTASKRQNFRSNF
+241 LLTASKRRNFRSNF
-255 KNRVVASIAKSFG
+255 KSRIVASIAKSFG
-268 LSYDENGGLGTDE
+268 LSYDENSGLGTDE

-300 GEVQGVRVRFSDFYA
+300 GEAQGVRVRFSDFYA

-397 LTEVYLRLGSQINA
+397 LTEIYLRLGSQINA

-431 RIDCS
+431 KIDCS

-445 YVDEIGALVDIVSE
+445 YVDEIGALVSIVSE

>member
-27 LARISKLVSFL
+27 FARISKLVSFL
-38 ITLLLLGLY
+38 IILLLLGLY
-47 AFLNT
+47 VLLNT
-52 RTELVSFDTNW
+52 RAEPVSFDINW
-63 LIIALFIIFPVLN
+63 LIIALFIIFPLLN
-76 GLLYRLFY
+76 GLLYRLFCG
-84 SLSFGKNGGTQR
+84 LNFGKNGGTQR
-96 ANFDKFSGFDTAQD
+96 ANFDKFSDFDTAQD
-110 TGVLGQGA
+110 RGTLGQGA
-118 AQDGQIFSADAKEGR
+118 AQDGQILSADAKEGR
-133 VLKAEAGEGGSYES
+133 VLKAEVGEGGSFES
-147 SDSRASAIYERF
+147 SDSRESATYGRL
-159 EPKTTEGAGGSEKDG
+159 EPKTTEGEGGSEKDG
-174 ATQSKFNFLT
+174 AAGSKFNFLA

-190 DERAALQKAVKK
+190 DERAALQKSVKK
-202 AGLIAAVVGIGVGAL
+202 AGLIAVAVGTGVGAL
-217 VARFWEEMAVG
+217 VALFWEEMAVG
-228 AFFGVAVYGVVSA
+228 AFFGVAVYGVASA
-241 LLTASKRQNFRSNF
+241 LLTASKRRNFRSNF
-255 KNRVVASIAKSFG
+255 KSRVVASIAKSFG

-326 TDVKFHGVLFVA
+326 TDVKFQGVLFVA

-351 HKNSRNLRKYGQRA
+351 HKNSRNLRRYGQRA

-397 LTEVYLRLGSQINA
+397 LTEIYLRLGSQINA

-436 LKQDSTIEL
+436 LKQDATIAL
-445 YVDEIGALVDIVSE
+445 YVDEIGALVSIVSE

>member
-1 MRYKRRIMDRNGDL
+1 MDRNGDL

-22 KRREK
+22 KQRER
-27 LARISKLVSFL
+27 LARISKLISFL
-38 ITLLLLGLY
+38 IILLLLGLY
-47 AFLNT
+47 VLLNT
-52 RTELVSFDTNW
+52 RAEPVSFDTNW
-63 LIIALFIIFPVLN
+63 LIVALFIIFPVLN
-76 GLLYRLFY
+76 GLLYRLFCG
-84 SLSFGKNGGTQR
+84 LSFGKNKGAQR
-96 ANFDKFSGFDTAQD
+96 ANFDKFSDFDTAQD
-110 TGVLGQGA
+110 AGALGQGA
-118 AQDGQIFSADAKEGR
+118 AQNGQIFSSDAKENR
-133 VLKAEAGEGGSYES
+133 ALKAEIGEGSGFKD
-147 SDSRASAIYERF
+147 SDSRMSATYGRF
-159 EPKTTEGAGGSEKDG
+159 EPKAAEREGGSEKDG
-174 ATQSKFNFLT
+174 AAGSKFNFLA

-190 DERAALQKAVKK
+190 DERAALQEAVKK
-202 AGLIAAVVGIGVGAL
+202 AGLIAVAVGTSVGAL
-217 VARFWEEMAVG
+217 VALFWEEMAVG

-241 LLTASKRQNFRSNF
+241 LLTASKRRNFRSNF
-255 KNRVVASIAKSFG
+255 KSRIVASIAKSFG
-268 LSYDENGGLGTDE
+268 LSYDESGGLGTDE

-300 GEVQGVRVRFSDFYA
+300 GEVQGVPVRFSDFYA

-326 TDVKFHGVLFVA
+326 TDVKFQGVLFVA
-338 DFHKRLNCEVRVC
+338 DFHKRLNCEVWVC
-351 HKNSRNLRKYGQRA
+351 HKNSRNLRRCGQRA

-431 RIDCS
+431 RIYCS

-445 YVDEIGALVDIVSE
+445 YVDEIGALVDIMSE

>member
-47 AFLNT
+47 VFLNT
-52 RTELVSFDTNW
+52 RAEPVSFDTNW
-63 LIIALFIIFPVLN
+63 LIVALFIILPLLN

-96 ANFDKFSGFDTAQD
+96 ANFDKFNGSDTAQD
-110 TGVLGQGA
+110 TDELGQGA
-118 AQDGQIFSADAKEGR
+118 AQNEQILSTDTNEGR
-133 VLKAEAGEGGSYES
+133 VLKAEAGEGSGFKD

-159 EPKTTEGAGGSEKDG
+159 ETKTAESEGESEKDG
-174 ATQSKFNFLT
+174 ATQSKFNFLA

-202 AGLIAAVVGIGVGAL
+202 ANIIAAVVGTGVGAL
-217 VARFWEEMAVG
+217 VARFWGEVAPGV
-228 AFFGVAVYGVVSA
+228 FFGISVYGVVSA
-241 LLTASKRQNFRSNF
+241 LLTASKRRNFRSNF

-268 LSYDENGGLGTDE
+268 LSYDESDGLGTDE

-300 GEVQGVRVRFSDFYA
+300 GEVQGVCVRFSDFYA

-326 TDVKFHGVLFVA
+326 TDIKFHGVLFVA
-338 DFHKRLNCEVRVC
+338 DFHKRLSCEVRVC

-431 RIDCS
+431 RIDYS
-436 LKQDSTIEL
+436 LKQDATMAL
-445 YVDEIGALVDIVSE
+445 YVDEIGALVGIVSE

>member
-1 MRYKRRIMDRNGDL
+1 MNRNGDL

-38 ITLLLLGLY
+38 IILLLVGLY
-47 AFLNT
+47 LFLNT
-52 RTELVSFDTNW
+52 RAEPVSFDTNW
-63 LIIALFIIFPVLN
+63 LIVALFILFPVLN
-76 GLLYRLFY
+76 GLLYRLFC
-84 SLSFGKNGGTQR
+84 SLSFGKNEGAQR
-96 ANFDKFSGFDTAQD
+96 ANFDKFSGFDTAQNR
-110 TGVLGQGA
+110 GALGQGA
-118 AQDGQIFSADAKEGR
+118 TQTGQILSAYAKEGR
-133 VLKAEAGEGGSYES
+133 VLKAEAGEGSGFKD
-147 SDSRASAIYERF
+147 SDSRMSATYGRF
-159 EPKTTEGAGGSEKDG
+159 ESKSAEREGGGEKDG
-174 ATQSKFNFLT
+174 AAGSKFNFLA

-202 AGLIAAVVGIGVGAL
+202 AGLIAAVVGTSVGAL

-241 LLTASKRQNFRSNF
+241 LLTESKRRNFRSNF

-268 LSYDENGGLGTDE
+268 LSYDENGGLTADE

-351 HKNSRNLRKYGQRA
+351 HKNSRNLRRYGQRA

-436 LKQDSTIEL
+436 LKQDATIAL
-445 YVDEIGALVDIVSE
+445 YVDEIGALAGIVSE
-459 LNLNRKIWSE
+459 LNLNRKIWGE

>member
-1 MRYKRRIMDRNGDL
+1 MDRNGDL

-22 KRREK
+22 KRRER

-38 ITLLLLGLY
+38 IILLLVGLY
-47 AFLNT
+47 LFLNT
-52 RTELVSFDTNW
+52 RAEPVSFDTNW
-63 LIIALFIIFPVLN
+63 LIIALFILFPLLN
-76 GLLYRLFY
+76 ELLYRLFY
-84 SLSFGKNGGTQR
+84 SLSFGKNEGAQR

-110 TGVLGQGA
+110 RGALGQGA
-118 AQDGQIFSADAKEGR
+118 AQDGQILRADAKEGQ
-133 VLKAEAGEGGSYES
+133 VLKAEAGEGSGFKDG
-147 SDSRASAIYERF
+147 DSRMSATYGRF
-159 EPKTTEGAGGSEKDG
+159 EPKAAEGEGGGEKDG
-174 ATQSKFNFLT
+174 ATQSKFNFLD

-202 AGLIAAVVGIGVGAL
+202 ANLIAAVVGTGVGAL
-217 VARFWEEMAVG
+217 VARFWGEAAAGVFVG
-228 AFFGVAVYGVVSA
+228 ISVYGVVSA
-241 LLTASKRQNFRSNF
+241 SLTASKRRNFRSNF
-255 KNRVVASIAKSFG
+255 KSRIVASIAKSFG
-268 LSYDENGGLGTDE
+268 LSYDESDGLGTDE

-300 GEVQGVRVRFSDFYA
+300 GEVQGVCVRFSDFYA

-326 TDVKFHGVLFVA
+326 TDVKFQGVLFVA
-338 DFHKRLNCEVRVC
+338 DFHKRLNCEVQVC

-397 LTEVYLRLGSQINA
+397 LTEIYLRLGSQINA

-436 LKQDSTIEL
+436 LKQDATMAL

-459 LNLNRKIWSE
+459 LNLNRKIWNE

>member
-1 MRYKRRIMDRNGDL
+1 MDRNGDL

-38 ITLLLLGLY
+38 IILLLVGLY
-47 AFLNT
+47 VLLNT
-52 RTELVSFDTNW
+52 RAEPVSFDTNW
-63 LIIALFIIFPVLN
+63 LIIALFILFPLLN
-76 GLLYRLFY
+76 GLLYRLFCG
-84 SLSFGKNGGTQR
+84 LSFGKNGDAQR

-110 TGVLGQGA
+110 AGTLGQGA
-118 AQDGQIFSADAKEGR
+118 VQTEQIFSADAKENQA
-133 VLKAEAGEGGSYES
+133 LKAEIGEGSGFKDSDSRMSATYGRFESKVAEGEGGGKES
-147 SDSRASAIYERF
+147 
-159 EPKTTEGAGGSEKDG
+159 GVAG
-174 ATQSKFNFLT
+174 SKFNFLA

-190 DERAALQKAVKK
+190 DERAALQEAVKK
-202 AGLIAAVVGIGVGAL
+202 AGLIAVAVGTGVGAL
-217 VARFWEEMAVG
+217 VARFWDEVAAGV
-228 AFFGVAVYGVVSA
+228 FFGVAVYGVVSA
-241 LLTASKRQNFRSNF
+241 LLTASKRRNFRSNF
-255 KNRVVASIAKSFG
+255 KSRVVASIAKSFG
-268 LSYDENGGLGTDE
+268 LSYDESGGLGTDE

-326 TDVKFHGVLFVA
+326 TDVKFQGVLFVA

-351 HKNSRNLRKYGQRA
+351 HKNSRNLRRYGQRA

-386 RYALTPLLMQR
+386 RYALTPLLMQQ

-436 LKQDSTIEL
+436 LKQDATITL
-445 YVDEIGALVDIVSE
+445 YVDEIGALAGIVSE

>member
-1 MRYKRRIMDRNGDL
+1 MRYKRRIMDKNGDL
-15 EELYLLE
+15 QELYLLE

-47 AFLNT
+47 VLLNT
-52 RTELVSFDTNW
+52 RAELVLFDTNW
-63 LIIALFIIFPVLN
+63 LIIALFIIFPLLN

-84 SLSFGKNGGTQR
+84 SLNFGKNGGTQR
-96 ANFDKFSGFDTAQD
+96 SNFDKFSGFDTAQD
-110 TGVLGQGA
+110 TDALGQGA
-118 AQDGQIFSADAKEGR
+118 AQNGQILSTDINEGR

-147 SDSRASAIYERF
+147 SDSRMSATYGRF
-159 EPKTTEGAGGSEKDG
+159 EPKVVEGEGGSEKDG
-174 ATQSKFNFLT
+174 AAGSKFNFLA

-202 AGLIAAVVGIGVGAL
+202 ASLIAVAVGTSVGAL
-217 VARFWEEMAVG
+217 VARFWGEVAPGV
-228 AFFGVAVYGVVSA
+228 FFGISVYGVVSA
-241 LLTASKRQNFRSNF
+241 LLTASKRRNFRSNF

-268 LSYDENGGLGTDE
+268 LSYDESGGLGTDE

-338 DFHKRLNCEVRVC
+338 DFHKRLSCEVRVC
-351 HKNSRNLRKYGQRA
+351 HKNSRNLRRCGQRA

-397 LTEVYLRLGSQINA
+397 LTEIYLRLGSQINA

-423 TWRDNFEP
+423 TWRDNS
-431 RIDCS
+431 S
-436 LKQDSTIEL
+436 LEST
-445 YVDEIGALVDIVSE
+445 A
-459 LNLNRKIWSE
+459 R

>member
-47 AFLNT
+47 VFLNT
-52 RTELVSFDTNW
+52 RAEPVSFDTNW
-63 LIIALFIIFPVLN
+63 LIIALFIIFPLLN
-76 GLLYRLFY
+76 ELLYRLFY

-96 ANFDKFSGFDTAQD
+96 ANFDTFSDFDTAQNKG
-110 TGVLGQGA
+110 TLGQGA
-118 AQDGQIFSADAKEGR
+118 AQDGQILSADAKEGR
-133 VLKAEAGEGGSYES
+133 VLKAEVGEGGSFES
-147 SDSRASAIYERF
+147 SDSRMSTTYGRF
-159 EPKTTEGAGGSEKDG
+159 ETKTAEGEGGSEKNG
-174 ATQSKFNFLT
+174 ATQSKFNFLA

-202 AGLIAAVVGIGVGAL
+202 ANLIAAAVGTSVGAL
-217 VARFWEEMAVG
+217 VARFWDEVAPGV
-228 AFFGVAVYGVVSA
+228 FFGISVYGVVSA
-241 LLTASKRQNFRSNF
+241 LLTASKRRNFRSNF
-255 KNRVVASIAKSFG
+255 KSRIVASIAKSFG
-268 LSYDENGGLGTDE
+268 LSYDESDGLGTDE

-351 HKNSRNLRKYGQRA
+351 HKNSRNLRRYGQRA

-436 LKQDSTIEL
+436 LKQDATIAL
-445 YVDEIGALVDIVSE
+445 YVDEIGALAGIVSE

>member
-47 AFLNT
+47 LFLNT
-52 RTELVSFDTNW
+52 GAEPVSFDTNW

-76 GLLYRLFY
+76 GLLYRLFCG
-84 SLSFGKNGGTQR
+84 LSFGKNGDAQR

-110 TGVLGQGA
+110 TDAVGQGT
-118 AQDGQIFSADAKEGR
+118 AQNGQILSTDINEGQI
-133 VLKAEAGEGGSYES
+133 LKAEAGEGSGFKD
-147 SDSRASAIYERF
+147 SDSRMSATYGRF
-159 EPKTTEGAGGSEKDG
+159 EPKAAEGEGGSEKDG
-174 ATQSKFNFLT
+174 PGGSKFNFFT

-202 AGLIAAVVGIGVGAL
+202 AGLIAAVVGTSVGAL
-217 VARFWEEMAVG
+217 VARFWDEVAPGV
-228 AFFGVAVYGVVSA
+228 FFGISVCGVVSA
-241 LLTASKRQNFRSNF
+241 LLTASKRRNFRSNF
-255 KNRVVASIAKSFG
+255 KSRIVASIAKSFG
-268 LSYDENGGLGTDE
+268 LSYDESGGLGTDE

-351 HKNSRNLRKYGQRA
+351 HKNSRNLRRYGQRA

-436 LKQDSTIEL
+436 LKQDATIEL
-445 YVDEIGALVDIVSE
+445 YVNEIGALVDIVSE